1 MIWKSFAIAPRRR
14 FIATALVYG
23 LSLSVRLTS
32 GAGEDA
38 ETQAQ
43 AAQGT
48 NPMTSVMINDSAPFF
63 RKDWPPG
70 PALPIAFTAPGRWAL
85 EAAPRHVKASCQ

>member
-43 AAQGT
+43 AAQSA

-85 EAAPRHVKASCQ
+85 EAAPRHAKASCQ